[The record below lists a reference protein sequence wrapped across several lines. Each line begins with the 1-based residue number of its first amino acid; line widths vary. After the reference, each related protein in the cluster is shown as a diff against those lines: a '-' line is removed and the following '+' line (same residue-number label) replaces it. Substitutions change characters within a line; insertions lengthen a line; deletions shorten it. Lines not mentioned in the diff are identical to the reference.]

1 MPIMS
6 SKSIK
11 SVTFYLIAVAIPFLI
26 IICAEWGL
34 RLADYGEEYPLFVES
49 KQIPGYLQPN
59 DKVIQR
65 FFPAPQYAP
74 MVSPDTQYFLA
85 KKPADSFRIV
95 VQGGST
101 AAGFPFGRWGAV
113 SGMLQQRFKRLYPEK
128 NIEIINTAMA
138 SVNSYTLIDF
148 VDEIIAIQPD
158 LVIVY
163 AGHNEYLGIMG
174 VGSAYAS
181 KGGRAATLLYLK
193 LKDYK
198 LYRLVENFY
207 YRWFVD
213 SNSSSVDE
221 RTLMAKVAKEKAIEF
236 DSDLYHQGIEQFKG
250 NLKLLLADY
259 RAADIPV
266 LLGNLA
272 SNEKDQIPFSALPH
286 KDKISLGTL
295 TVLTK
300 EIQQQRIEQL
310 KQNLAND
317 DTESAASHFE
327 LANLYKLTGK
337 QSLAL
342 EHFKLAKDH
351 DQLRFRAPEQF
362 NQVIAGLAQQ
372 GVTIVD
378 VQGSLR
384 DDSEDGLIGNKHML
398 EHLHPTTRGY
408 FLLANA
414 YTKVIVEQQLIDS
427 SVSPLAVVRTKE
439 IAWRENPVTKADKLY
454 GEYKVAKLTS
464 DYPFTNQKVS
474 IDAPDSSTI
483 EGDAVVKRLAGEDWL
498 NLNRKLSGI
507 YQREKDINEGAL
519 ISGLLADALP
529 HEYNLTYIAG
539 LIYKKANNIPLSLY
553 YLNRAV
559 QMKPESLPVRLS
571 IAQNYFLLGDKNSSL
586 KHLNFVK
593 QQQPDHPDVDRFI
606 RLVSGK

>member
-1 MPIMS
+1 MS
-6 SKSIK
+6 SNSIK
-11 SVTFYLIAVAIPFLI
+11 SVSFYLIAVSIPFLI
-26 IICAEWGL
+26 IICIEWGL
-34 RLADYGEEYPLFVES
+34 RLADYGEEYPLFVET

-74 MVSPDTQYFLA
+74 VVSPDTQYFLA
-85 KKPADSFRIV
+85 EKPADSFRIV

-101 AAGFPFGRWGAV
+101 AAGFPYGRWGSL

-158 LVIVY
+158 LVLVY

-193 LKDYK
+193 LKNFK
-198 LYRLVENFY
+198 LYRLVESGY
-207 YRWFVD
+207 YQWFVD
-213 SNSSSVDE
+213 SKSPSVDE
-221 RTLMAKVAKEKAIEF
+221 RTLMAKVAKEKAIAF
-236 DSDLYHQGIEQFKG
+236 DSELYHQGIEQFQG
-250 NLKLLLADY
+250 NLSILLADY
-259 RAADIPV
+259 QAAGIPV

-272 SNEKDQIPFSALPH
+272 SNEKDQSPFSALPH
-286 KDKISLGTL
+286 KDKISLSAL
-295 TVLTK
+295 TALTNQK
-300 EIQQQRIEQL
+300 QQQRIVQL
-310 KQNLAND
+310 KQTLASDNND
-317 DTESAASHFE
+317 SAASHFE
-327 LANLYKLTGK
+327 LANLYKLSGN

-342 EHFKLAKDH
+342 NHFKLAKDH

-362 NQVIAGLAQQ
+362 NRVIEGFNEP

-378 VQGSLR
+378 VEASLR
-384 DDSEDGLIGNKHML
+384 GDSKDELIGSKHML

-414 YTKVIVEQQLIDS
+414 FARVIVEQQLIDS
-427 SVSPLAVVRTKE
+427 SVLAQAVVKTKE
-439 IAWRENPVTKADKLY
+439 IAWQEIPVTKADKLY

-474 IDAPDSSTI
+474 VPAPDTNTI

-498 NLNRKLSGI
+498 NLNRKLSPI

-571 IAQNYFLLGDKNSSL
+571 IAQNYFLLGDKTSSL

-593 QQQPDHPDVDRFI
+593 QKQPDHPDVERFI
-606 RLVSGK
+606 KLVSSK